1 MKTGN
6 FMVVSSVFAFL
17 TASLTMSSIASAHNN
32 AGGTRHQE
40 LASRYE
46 NLAKEMQT
54 KVQEQTEVLEVLNNR
69 PHFSFFDKNGQGI
82 KKYVFNKIHICD
94 KAAAEYLEKAA
105 YHHEIAAKHAAP
117 ESTVNQKQA
126 AHQ

>member
-1 MKTGN
+1 MKTKKL
-6 FMVVSSVFAFL
+6 MAALSVFAFL
-17 TASLTMSSIASAHNN
+17 AASLIMSSIASAHNN
-32 AGGTRHQE
+32 LGSSSHQE

-46 NLAKEMQT
+46 NLAKDMQA

-69 PHFSFFDKNGQGI
+69 PHYSFFDKNGQNI

-94 KAAAEYLEKAA
+94 KAATEYLEKAA
-105 YHHEIAAKHAAP
+105 YHHKIAAKQAVPKSAA
-117 ESTVNQKQA
+117 NQKQA